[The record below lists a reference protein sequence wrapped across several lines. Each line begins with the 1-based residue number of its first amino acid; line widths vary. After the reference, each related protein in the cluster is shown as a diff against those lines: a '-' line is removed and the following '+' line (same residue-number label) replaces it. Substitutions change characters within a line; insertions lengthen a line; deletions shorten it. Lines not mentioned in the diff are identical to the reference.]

1 MNYITHLN
9 KILERFNSDPRL
21 NSKHVSL
28 YMALFR
34 QWNYERFPTW
44 IYIRRKEIMSSS
56 KIGSSSTY
64 HRVIKDLNNWKYVT
78 YIPSFLMDPSSKI
91 KMFGMD
97 EKGLPLEI
105 QPPPEGSSLMG
116 RPRPIVEQPT
126 IYNKHKNIK
135 KAFIEKKEALKNAFE
150 KEKMGSNSGLQ
161 FLRWLEKAYSEEEL
175 LKANWESLFPVWK
188 KEQQLEGTKNKKV
201 ESHFEDNLKISKGK
215 RYDQPL

>member
-9 KILERFNSDPRL
+9 KTLERFNSDPRL
-21 NSKHVSL
+21 NAKHVSL

-44 IYIRRKEIMSSS
+44 IYIRRKEIMNSS

-64 HRVIKDLNNWKYVT
+64 HRIVKDLNDWKYVT
-78 YIPSFLMDPSSKI
+78 YRPSFLLDPSSKI
-91 KMFGMD
+91 KILGMD
-97 EKGLPLEI
+97 KKGIPLEI
-105 QPPPEGSSLMG
+105 QPLPKGSSLMG

-126 IYNKHKNIK
+126 IYNKHINIK
-135 KAFIEKKEALKNAFE
+135 KLFKEKKEALKNAFE

-175 LKANWESLFPVWK
+175 LKTNWESLIPVWK
-188 KEQQLEGTKNKKV
+188 KAQEAEKTKNKKV
-201 ESHFEDNLKISKGK
+201 ESHFEDNLKISKVK